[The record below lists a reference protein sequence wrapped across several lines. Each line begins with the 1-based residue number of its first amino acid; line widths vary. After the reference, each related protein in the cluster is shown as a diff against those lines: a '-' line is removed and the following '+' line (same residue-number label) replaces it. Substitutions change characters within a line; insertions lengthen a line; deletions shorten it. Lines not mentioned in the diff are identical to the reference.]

1 MCSRKW
7 DKQTFLKTIKKKKMV
22 KRVNT
27 KSVSLGADLS
37 IDSIPIVAE
46 DTDNFLSQLTVCS
59 TLGGETDFQKLCLFN
74 YC

>member
-1 MCSRKW
+1 
-7 DKQTFLKTIKKKKMV
+7 MV

-37 IDSIPIVAE
+37 IDCIPIVAE